1 MVSDGKKGE
10 NSPFAQ
16 EILKYLKS
24 GKEMINIGELS
35 DLVTKAISYNYDQQ
49 AECFPMYQS
58 GHEGGQFVFF
68 KREKTPKVDTI
79 IYDKPISKDLH
90 KPQISFDSKDSHKP
104 KISFDSQE
112 WQRRLRNLTTD
123 IKQQKCVVFLGP
135 EIVKINGIML
145 NQILRDQLAETN
157 ADDISHYYERDGF
170 FLFREK
176 MAKED
181 VQREVVLFYED
192 HHTETDVDETIF
204 KQLVRLKTHLVLSIN
219 PDSFLSDV
227 AYKYGIKHRFAFFQH
242 GGEPVAE
249 VEEPTA
255 EIPLFYNLCGATD
268 RDDSLV
274 LDNTDSYRLLSSVL
288 GSPGLPLKLKMS
300 LQIAKHFLFLGF
312 DFNNRVITQLL
323 SLISG
328 EKAIRKFALYSSELD
343 IDTEIFL
350 VKQFGIEFIEDEAA
364 FLDELFNQ
372 CATQGL
378 MRDIVETQTP
388 NTVQVVKHIQ
398 NGDLLKALTF
408 ALEHAADDDDKNH
421 FTQLLAQ
428 YHNLENRQ
436 SKGTIDSRD
445 YSVQWNKII
454 DAVLEKINDKS

>member
-1 MVSDGKKGE
+1 MK
-10 NSPFAQ
+10 N
-16 EILKYLKS
+16 
-24 GKEMINIGELS
+24 
-35 DLVTKAISYNYDQQ
+35 
-49 AECFPMYQS
+49 
-58 GHEGGQFVFF
+58 QFN
-68 KREKTPKVDTI
+68 TP
-79 IYDKPISKDLH
+79 
-90 KPQISFDSKDSHKP
+90 
-104 KISFDSQE
+104 E
-112 WQRRLRNLTTD
+112 WQRRFRNLTTD
-123 IKQQKCVVFLGP
+123 IKQQKTVLLLGP
-135 EIVKINGIML
+135 EIVNIKGVTVR
-145 NQILRDQLAETN
+145 QTLRDQLNETN
-157 ADDISHYYERDGF
+157 ADDIAHYYERDGF

-192 HHTETDVDETIF
+192 HHTETDVDETLF

-242 GGEPVAE
+242 GGEAVAE

-255 EIPLFYNLCGATD
+255 EMPLFYNLCGATD

-274 LDNTDSYRLLSSVL
+274 LDYDDLFRLLSSLL
-288 GSPGLPLKLKMS
+288 GSPGLPLKLKAS
-300 LQIAKHFLFLGF
+300 LQTAKHFLFVGF
-312 DFNNRVITQLL
+312 DFDKWYSQLL
-323 SLISG
+323 LRLLSG
-328 EKAIRKFALYSSELD
+328 EKAIRKFA
-343 IDTEIFL
+343 IDPSVKEENTTTFL

-372 CATQGL
+372 CAAQGL

-408 ALEHAADDDDKNH
+408 AYEHAKNDDGKKM
-421 FTQLLAQ
+421 FTLLLGQ
-428 YHNLENRQ
+428 YNDLAARQ
-436 SKGTIDSRD
+436 TKGTIDSRD

-454 DAVLEKINDKS
+454 DALLGMMNDKL

>member
-1 MVSDGKKGE
+1 MK
-10 NSPFAQ
+10 N
-16 EILKYLKS
+16 
-24 GKEMINIGELS
+24 
-35 DLVTKAISYNYDQQ
+35 
-49 AECFPMYQS
+49 
-58 GHEGGQFVFF
+58 QFN
-68 KREKTPKVDTI
+68 TP
-79 IYDKPISKDLH
+79 
-90 KPQISFDSKDSHKP
+90 
-104 KISFDSQE
+104 E
-112 WQRRLRNLTTD
+112 WQRRFRNLTTD
-123 IKQQKCVVFLGP
+123 IKQQKTVLLLGP
-135 EIVKINGIML
+135 EIVNIKGVTVR
-145 NQILRDQLAETN
+145 QTLRDQLAETN
-157 ADDISHYYERDGF
+157 AEDIAHYYERDGF

-242 GGEPVAE
+242 GGEAVTE

-255 EIPLFYNLCGATD
+255 EMPLFYNLCGATD

-274 LDNTDSYRLLSSVL
+274 LDYDDLFRLLSSLL
-288 GSPGLPLKLKMS
+288 GSPGLPLKLKAS
-300 LQIAKHFLFLGF
+300 LQTAKHFLFVGF
-312 DFNNRVITQLL
+312 DFDKWYSQLL
-323 SLISG
+323 LRLLSG
-328 EKAIRKFALYSSELD
+328 EKAIRKFA
-343 IDTEIFL
+343 IDPSVKEENTTTFL

-372 CATQGL
+372 CAAQGL
-378 MRDIVETQTP
+378 MRDIVEIQTP

-408 ALEHAADDDDKNH
+408 ALEHAVDDDDKNY

-428 YHNLENRQ
+428 YHNLESRQ
-436 SKGTIDSRD
+436 NKGTVESRD

>member
-1 MVSDGKKGE
+1 MK
-10 NSPFAQ
+10 N
-16 EILKYLKS
+16 
-24 GKEMINIGELS
+24 
-35 DLVTKAISYNYDQQ
+35 
-49 AECFPMYQS
+49 
-58 GHEGGQFVFF
+58 QFN
-68 KREKTPKVDTI
+68 TP
-79 IYDKPISKDLH
+79 
-90 KPQISFDSKDSHKP
+90 
-104 KISFDSQE
+104 E
-112 WQRRLRNLTTD
+112 WQRRFRNLTTD
-123 IKQQKCVVFLGP
+123 IKQQKTVLLLGP
-135 EIVKINGIML
+135 EIVNIKGVTVR
-145 NQILRDQLAETN
+145 QTLRDQLNETN
-157 ADDISHYYERDGF
+157 AEDIAHYYERDGF

-242 GGEPVAE
+242 GGEAVAE

-255 EIPLFYNLCGATD
+255 EMPLFYNLCGATD

-274 LDNTDSYRLLSSVL
+274 LDYEDLFSLLSSLL
-288 GSPGLPLKLKMS
+288 GSPGLPLKLKAS
-300 LQIAKHFLFLGF
+300 LQTAKHFLFVGF
-312 DFNNRVITQLL
+312 DFDKWYSQLL
-323 SLISG
+323 LRLLSG
-328 EKAIRKFALYSSELD
+328 EKAIRKFA
-343 IDTEIFL
+343 IDPSVKEENTTTFL

-372 CATQGL
+372 CAAQGL
-378 MRDIVETQTP
+378 MRDIVEIQTP

-408 ALEHAADDDDKNH
+408 ALEHAADDDKNY

-428 YHNLENRQ
+428 YHNLESRQ